1 MIKIHKTYLHER
13 PEAPSDAPAR
23 RLDDR
28 RRLRRVLADAP
39 PAEAL
44 EGARARAR
52 GRAEERRRFADGAA
66 PPPLLLAEAP
76 AERAP
81 PPGLAER
88 GVAADVTHVGA
99 GVEVGRRGAAAAQ
112 ARAQR
117 VVGRRPLGVVVPEQP
132 AVPDA
137 LAAAPV
143 AVQGL
148 GLGPGRRARR
158 GERGAR
164 ADRARAAAARRPAPR
179 PPAAARPAR
188 PRRRC
193 CWASGCAAARAPRA
207 PPRGAAQSPRRRSR
221 RRRSSRA
228 AAASASFF
236 SSGTSSSP
244 ATSRRSYAVL
254 AFVVSLCLPFFCAPR
269 VRIVI
274 DAQLIVEA

>member
-13 PEAPSDAPAR
+13 PEAPRDAPAR

-44 EGARARAR
+44 EGAREALEAR
-52 GRAEERRRFADGAA
+52 GRAEELLEVLADGAA

-81 PPGLAER
+81 PRPELAER
-88 GVAADVTHVGA
+88 GVAADVPHVGA

-112 ARAQR
+112 AQAQR

-137 LAAAPV
+137 VAAAPV

-158 GERGAR
+158 GEAR
-164 ADRARAAAARRPAPR
+164 ARGRTCLLYTSDAA
-179 PPAAARPAR
+179 
-188 PRRRC
+188 
-193 CWASGCAAARAPRA
+193 
-207 PPRGAAQSPRRRSR
+207 
-221 RRRSSRA
+221 
-228 AAASASFF
+228 
-236 SSGTSSSP
+236 
-244 ATSRRSYAVL
+244 
-254 AFVVSLCLPFFCAPR
+254 
-269 VRIVI
+269 
-274 DAQLIVEA
+274 DE

>member
-13 PEAPSDAPAR
+13 SEAPRDAPAR

-28 RRLRRVLADAP
+28 RRLRSVLADAP

-44 EGARARAR
+44 EGAREALEAR
-52 GRAEERRRFADGAA
+52 GRAEELLEVLADGAA

-81 PPGLAER
+81 PRPELAER
-88 GVAADVTHVGA
+88 GVAADVPHVGA

-112 ARAQR
+112 AQAQR

-137 LAAAPV
+137 VAAAPV

-158 GERGAR
+158 GVSASRAGKPRSKEQLFGWGSFRRRDGYREDQVGEGMAGSYGALTASLSR
-164 ADRARAAAARRPAPR
+164 PR
-179 PPAAARPAR
+179 PFSLRDT
-188 PRRRC
+188 
-193 CWASGCAAARAPRA
+193 
-207 PPRGAAQSPRRRSR
+207 SP
-221 RRRSSRA
+221 
-228 AAASASFF
+228 ASAW
-236 SSGTSSSP
+236 
-244 ATSRRSYAVL
+244 
-254 AFVVSLCLPFFCAPR
+254 
-269 VRIVI
+269 
-274 DAQLIVEA
+274 